1 MNLRKKAPAPPGPPG
16 RWVRMNEWEEPYRIL
31 NAHGKTFIERYL
43 PAGVSVEEVSRLK
56 AFHWPV
62 SCRDAAL
69 HLDRAIK
76 GEVLAGRATAH
87 DCVLLDLSRAE
98 RRFLPELFEEHAVVC
113 RGATGED
120 LSLDG
125 PVQVRTS
132 GD

>member
-31 NAHGKTFIERYL
+31 NAHGKTFIEQYL
-43 PAGVSVEEVSRLK
+43 PNGVSLEEVSRLK

-87 DCVLLDLSRAE
+87 DGVFLDLSRAD
-98 RRFLPELFEEHAVVC
+98 RGLLAQLF
-113 RGATGED
+113 RTFMGAHG
-120 LSLDG
+120 LSMPLDMH
-125 PVQVRTS
+125 
-132 GD
+132 